1 MEPTKKSTERQ
12 CQSATTVK
20 NIQKEYTMKINQ
32 FISESEPSKR
42 SMSSNC
48 LQINPSPLML
58 TQLKREPKEIYGI
71 WGNYMDEVYKGNF
84 PEQENQTKSP
94 YISLDGLFDPPV
106 EKTVKKK
113 TKEECALFLF
123 GGFLNQ
129 KEETNTDVALNT
141 SKKIA
146 FAKTTSDS
154 LDAKKTIPQVE
165 SNQPNVIKTFTSF
178 LEFSSSDSSE
188 SHQSSRS
195 ESDRKKE
202 RKKIKKYDFTSI

>member
-32 FISESEPSKR
+32 FRSEPSKR

-113 TKEECALFLF
+113 QRRNVLYFCL
-123 GGFLNQ
+123 
-129 KEETNTDVALNT
+129 V
-141 SKKIA
+141 
-146 FAKTTSDS
+146 DS
-154 LDAKKTIPQVE
+154 
-165 SNQPNVIKTFTSF
+165 
-178 LEFSSSDSSE
+178 
-188 SHQSSRS
+188 
-195 ESDRKKE
+195 
-202 RKKIKKYDFTSI
+202 